1 MTTLEFS
8 VTWDYRC
15 PFARNFCEHVLTG
28 LEAGAPWDVTFEP
41 FSLDQVHVAEGEA
54 DVWERPDKA
63 PGLLVMQAGIAVR
76 DGFPESF
83 PRAHHALFAARHEH
97 GLDLRSRDV
106 VREALAGA
114 GVDAD
119 AVMAEVDSGAPLETF
134 RKAHERAVADH
145 RVFGVPTVI
154 AAGRAAFIRVMRAP
168 DGDADLAIR
177 TVERAVDLVTGWDDL
192 NELKHTTIPR

>member
-97 GLDLRSRDV
+97 ALDLRQRDV
-106 VREALAGA
+106 DPGGA
-114 GVDAD
+114 GRRR
-119 AVMAEVDSGAPLETF
+119 G
-134 RKAHERAVADH
+134 RRRRGHGRG
-145 RVFGVPTVI
+145 RQRG
-154 AAGRAAFIRVMRAP
+154 AAGDIPQGPRAGRRRPPACSASP
-168 DGDADLAIR
+168 L
-177 TVERAVDLVTGWDDL
+177 
-192 NELKHTTIPR
+192 